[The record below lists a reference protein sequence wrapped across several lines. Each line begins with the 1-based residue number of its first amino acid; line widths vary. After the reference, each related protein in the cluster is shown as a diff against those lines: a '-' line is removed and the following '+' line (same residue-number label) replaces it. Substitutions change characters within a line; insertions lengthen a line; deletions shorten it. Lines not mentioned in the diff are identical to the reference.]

1 MLTLTDEE
9 SLMYIRQAK
18 LKAARDDKLSEA
30 ERIIL
35 ALTYNGK
42 ELTTEQVGN
51 IVQIMEIEYSKFRER
66 NT

>member
-1 MLTLTDEE
+1 MTDEE

-30 ERIIL
+30 EKIIS
-35 ALTYNGK
+35 ALTCNGK

-51 IVQIMEIEYSKFRER
+51 IVQIMEIEYSKFKER